1 VVKIE
6 IFSLKN
12 NKTEIEIKA
21 TLAES
26 EFDQLSSS
34 LNNLCVFAIKAI
46 KEETKCIKTGARHS
60 HAKYLLFPKALRRK
74 LNTSDFDFEKL
85 TCGTVEF
92 EDKLFVI
99 FGLPRKGL
107 VIQSDKEHK

>member
-1 VVKIE
+1 MIKIE
-6 IFSLKN
+6 ILSLQNDKN
-12 NKTEIEIKA
+12 EIEIKA

-46 KEETKCIKTGARHS
+46 NEETKCIKTGARHS
-60 HAKYLLFPKALRRK
+60 HAKYFLFPKALRRK

-85 TCGTVEF
+85 TCGAVEF
-92 EDKLFVI
+92 MDKVFVI
-99 FGLPRKGL
+99 YGVERKEL
-107 VIQSDKEHK
+107 IAPKKNND